1 MSLELEIKNLIDV
14 IKILNETL
22 KNQTTSVKIDQ
33 VCNEMVEETL
43 EEIKLELEEAKTYT
57 HASVKELIL
66 ELNRE
71 DPKRKTKLKALLES
85 YGATK
90 VSDIKQEDLQELTA
104 KLEAGDY

>member
-22 KNQTTSVKIDQ
+22 KNQTTSTKIDQ

-43 EEIKLELEEAKTYT
+43 EEMQLEEVKTYT
-57 HASVKELIL
+57 HTSVKELIL

-71 DPKRKTKLKALLES
+71 DPTRKTKLKALLEK

-90 VSDIKQEDLQELTA
+90 ISDIKREDLQELA
-104 KLEAGDY
+104 HKLEAGDY

>member
-43 EEIKLELEEAKTYT
+43 EEIKREEVKTYT
-57 HASVKELIL
+57 HTSVKELIL

-90 VSDIKQEDLQELTA
+90 VSDIKQEDLQALMG

>member
-43 EEIKLELEEAKTYT
+43 EEIKREEVKTYT

>member
-43 EEIKLELEEAKTYT
+43 EEIKREEAKTYT
-57 HASVKELIL
+57 HTSVKELIL